1 MSVFCC
7 LLAIF
12 CLVLLI
18 VFDTFATTT
27 VRSNNNL
34 IKQLGKSVTDLS
46 KAFTGVDLNTLLAV
60 MDKVSDGTWD
70 IWFGDENGETEFTVT
85 ADLNTM
91 TWKYE

>member
-1 MSVFCC
+1 MFLI
-7 LLAIF
+7 LLQPQPN
-12 CLVLLI
+12 
-18 VFDTFATTT
+18 

-60 MDKVSDGTWD
+60 MDKVSDGAWD